1 MEGEW
6 VEGYGE
12 EGLDGRRCGVDGGR
26 GDEDELAGAGVRV
39 VVEVVEPEDGAEGV
53 ADDDGRSGDGIE
65 CIVEGGEPVGE
76 TGVCGVWQDREVDA
90 VARGGEGGGEPVLPV
105 AGRGAVPAV
114 DDDDVGD
121 VGLGGRDH
129 VMVSRGVSERLPQSV
144 QLPS

>member
-26 GDEDELAGAGVRV
+26 CDEDELVGAGIGV

-76 TGVCGVWQDREVDA
+76 TGVCGVREEREVDA
-90 VARGGEGGGEPVLPV
+90 VARGGEGGGDPVLPV

-114 DDDDVGD
+114 DDDDVGE
-121 VGLGGRDH
+121 VGLGERDH